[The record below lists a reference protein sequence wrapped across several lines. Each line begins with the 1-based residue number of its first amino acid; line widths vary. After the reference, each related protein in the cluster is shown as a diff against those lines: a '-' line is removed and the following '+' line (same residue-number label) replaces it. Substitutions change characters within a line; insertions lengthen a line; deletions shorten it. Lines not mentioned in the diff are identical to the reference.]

1 MVAATVPPHMSP
13 PKGHAGERG
22 ASRRPRA
29 AGREPQGA
37 SRRARVVPPLPHQH
51 QHHTHLPSKRTRRKE
66 TDESFPSPF
75 PTAASTARIATA
87 EQRRRRAQERGG
99 GGGRG
104 GGVLRGVP
112 GAGRLR
118 RLHAFPRDSGGAF
131 TRVTATVANRL
142 PWCEIAPQVAE
153 YIRLIDCTAS
163 RLI

>member
-118 RLHAFPRDSGGAF
+118 RLHPFPRDSGGAF
-131 TRVTATVANRL
+131 SARDRDLRVG
-142 PWCEIAPQVAE
+142 P
-153 YIRLIDCTAS
+153 S
-163 RLI
+163 RV